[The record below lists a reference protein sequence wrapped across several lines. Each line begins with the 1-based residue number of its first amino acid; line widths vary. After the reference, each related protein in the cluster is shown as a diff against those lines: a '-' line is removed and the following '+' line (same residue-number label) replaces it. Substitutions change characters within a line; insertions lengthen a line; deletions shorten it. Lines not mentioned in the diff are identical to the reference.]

1 MAGWTC
7 ELELDE
13 ARETVAGS
21 AAALGAAI
29 GRGADLRV
37 GTVFRFDE
45 HIDTSSANAERVR
58 EIMDFRVVYLMEE
71 RWVAG
76 IQNLRMPVS
85 FEQGFGPRASMS
97 FFLYNQDGHQA
108 IARPFLDGQRA
119 AGEPGPS
126 AVKSHADMPKYRQLD
141 SWDADTN
148 APSSNFIYEFDSFRF
163 LVCDQWQ
170 QVYAHDADGATTE
183 GSLDALAAAAVEGR
197 EVKVAIAGFCDDLAA
212 AGEAL
217 AHEVFAHGGSCYYF
231 TESRIFIT
239 AAQPL
244 IRVRPGIPLRY
255 ESRGWDFGWIKPQS
269 DGIVHRWLVDPYTL
283 KFHRSRSRHAMRW
296 FVGK

>member
-1 MAGWTC
+1 MAAWTC

-21 AAALGAAI
+21 GDALCAAI

-37 GTVFRFDE
+37 GTAFRFDE
-45 HIDTSSANAERVR
+45 HIDTTSANKELVR
-58 EIMDFRVVYLMEE
+58 EIMDFRVVYLVED

-85 FEQGFGPRASMS
+85 FNEGFGSRESMS
-97 FFLYNQDGHQA
+97 FFLYNQNGHQA
-108 IARPFLDGQRA
+108 IARPFLDGKPA
-119 AGEPGPS
+119 AGDPGSSP
-126 AVKSHADMPKYRQLD
+126 VDPHADMPKYHELD

-163 LVCDQWQ
+163 LVCDQWR
-170 QVYAHDADGATTE
+170 QVYAHDADGAVRD
-183 GSLDALAAAAVEGR
+183 GSIDALAAAAVEGR
-197 EVKVAIAGFCDDLAA
+197 EVKVAISGFCDDLAPES
-212 AGEAL
+212 EAMG
-217 AHEVFAHGGSCYYF
+217 HEVFTHGGACYYF
-231 TESRIFIT
+231 TESRIFMV

-255 ESRGWDFGWIKPQS
+255 ESQAWNFGWIKPQS

-283 KFHRSRSRHAMRW
+283 RFHRSRERHAMRW
-296 FVGK
+296 FVNK